1 MNNNNSSLK
10 LVHLAL
16 MLLTIVWCFVSFSS
30 YNNSVFGIVDNTIK
44 VFALLAGIVYLT
56 MGYKKNANLYYKIFV
71 GLYMVSM
78 ASDIVGSIR
87 QSSAS
92 IPLMACQILSLIAL
106 VVLTTVKDL
115 GREKTTL
122 TYALLLLCQLIA
134 LFSVIFNVRSMA
146 NAVSPFFNIYVSN
159 LLLAGTLGLMIGAK
173 YMDKEARG
181 RD

>member
-1 MNNNNSSLK
+1 
-10 LVHLAL
+10 
-16 MLLTIVWCFVSFSS
+16 
-30 YNNSVFGIVDNTIK
+30 
-44 VFALLAGIVYLT
+44 
-56 MGYKKNANLYYKIFV
+56 
-71 GLYMVSM
+71 MVSM

-92 IPLMACQILSLIAL
+92 IPLMACQVLSLIAL

-122 TYALLLLCQLIA
+122 IYALLLLCQLIA